1 MAVQVLGAQDLRC
14 QIDPAALG
22 FEDTRSLT
30 DEPLPWI
37 GQARAQAAAQF
48 GLAMDQPGYNL
59 LVVGEVGTGRTTL
72 MREAMQQQAAHCPAP
87 PDLCYLHN
95 FDAPGHPR
103 ALRLP
108 AGQGRVLRQALV
120 QLVRRLQAEI
130 PRRLSAPDVKAES
143 ARIEATYKQ
152 EEAQAYAAL
161 SAFADERH
169 FSLMREQDHLVFT
182 YRDASG
188 EPLTAGK
195 AMALS
200 REQRTG
206 IDNAEAELRSEIS
219 RFLERTRAM
228 EHVMNEGLAA
238 LRRQMI
244 KPWLD
249 EVLLALRTNLHTA
262 PNPTQPPGL
271 AAAAEADA
279 SPDAVKLAT
288 YLAQVQQDVLENL
301 PLFSPG
307 EDDEDLRQAALQTV
321 LDRLQVN
328 LVVDNHG
335 LQGAPVI
342 QEDNPLFRP
351 LFGSIEYASDGE
363 TLVTDFSRIRAGSL
377 LRAHGGFLLLHLRD
391 LVGDAPVWEKL
402 RRVVRSGRLQI
413 EEPSMLYAPIAAVS
427 LEPEPVE
434 VAVKMV
440 LVASPEEYA
449 LVQVLD
455 PEFARCFRCKVD
467 FAETFVAS
475 EATAHATAVLVAR
488 LCQHMGSPH
497 LQAAAVAELLADSH
511 RQASHQHRHSAR
523 FDRVQSLVTEAG
535 ALARARGATLTT
547 ADDVRQALHALTQR
561 HNAPEERWLQ
571 ALQDGEHSLQLQGVR
586 VGRVHGLVV
595 VELADHRFGSPVQIS
610 AQTHAGEDGVLNIER
625 EVELSGPLHDKAVL
639 ILTAYLQ
646 QLLAPLAPLALNA
659 SLVMEQE
666 HAEIE
671 GDSAAAAE
679 CVALL
684 SSLAGVP
691 VAQGLALTGA
701 LGSDGA
707 LLPVGGIN
715 EKVEGFYR
723 ACVRLGL
730 DGQQGVI
737 VPARNRQHLM
747 LAPEVVA
754 AVEAGRFRV
763 LMANTLGDALQQM
776 TGLPLGER
784 RGGGYT
790 PGSVLARAQR
800 QLLAFR
806 QACAATSAPATRPGR
821 GASHGKHH

>member
-1 MAVQVLGAQDLRC
+1 MATQVLSAQELC
-14 QIDPAALG
+14 CVIDPASLG
-22 FEDTRSLT
+22 FEDTRSLLN
-30 DEPLPWI
+30 EPLPWI

-48 GLAMDQPGYNL
+48 GLAIDQPGYNL
-59 LVVGEVGTGRTTL
+59 FVVGEVGTGRTTL
-72 MREAMQQQAAHCPAP
+72 MREAMRAQAAQCPVP

-95 FDAPGHPR
+95 FDAPEHPR

-120 QLVRRLQAEI
+120 HLVRRLQAEI
-130 PRRLSAPDVKAES
+130 PKRLSAPDVKAES

-152 EEAQAYAAL
+152 EEARAYAEL

-182 YRDASG
+182 YRDAAG

-195 AMALS
+195 AMALT
-200 REQRTG
+200 REQRAG
-206 IDNAEAELRSEIS
+206 IDRAEAELRSEIS

-228 EHVMNEGLAA
+228 EHVMNEGMAA
-238 LRRQMI
+238 VRRQMI

-249 EVLLALRTNLHTA
+249 EALLAVRASLHQPLPETGTA
-262 PNPTQPPGL
+262 GQATG
-271 AAAAEADA
+271 AA
-279 SPDAVKLAT
+279 PDAVKIAT
-288 YLAQVQQDVLENL
+288 FLSQVQQDVLENL

-307 EDDEDLRQAALQTV
+307 EDDEDLRQDALKTV

-328 LVVDNHG
+328 VVVDNHD

-363 TLVTDFSRIRAGSL
+363 TLVTDFSRIRSGSL

-391 LVGDAPVWEKL
+391 LMADMPVWEKL

-413 EEPSMLYAPIAAVS
+413 EEPGVIYAPMAAVS

-434 VAVKMV
+434 VSVKMV
-440 LVASPEEYA
+440 LVASPEEYT
-449 LVQVLD
+449 LVQAVD

-467 FAETFVAS
+467 FAERFIAS
-475 EATAHATAVLVAR
+475 PATAHATAVLVAQ
-488 LCQHMGSPH
+488 LCQRMGSPH
-497 LQAAAVAELLADSH
+497 LQASAVAVLLADSH
-511 RQASHQHRHSAR
+511 RQAGHQRRHSAR

-535 ALARARGATLTT
+535 ARARVRGAALTV
-547 ADDVRQALHALTQR
+547 ADDVRQALHALHQR

-571 ALQDGEHSLQLQGVR
+571 ALQDGEYSLQLQGER
-586 VGRVHGLVV
+586 VGRVQGLVV
-595 VELADHRFGSPVQIS
+595 VELADHRFGCPVQIS

-639 ILTAYLQ
+639 ILTAYLH
-646 QLLAPLAPLALNA
+646 QLFAPLAPLALNA

-666 HAEIE
+666 YGEVE

-701 LGSDGA
+701 LGADGA

-723 ACVRLGL
+723 ACEQLGF

-737 VPARNRQHLM
+737 VPARNRQHL
-747 LAPEVVA
+747 LLSPEVVD
-754 AVEAGRFRV
+754 AVQAGRFRV
-763 LMANTLGDALQQM
+763 LSVDTLGEAMQQM
-776 TGLPLGER
+776 TGLPFGER
-784 RGGGYT
+784 RGADYT
-790 PGSVLARAQR
+790 AGSVLARARR

-806 QACAATSAPATRPGR
+806 QACVASAGPVRRPGR
-821 GASHGKHH
+821 PPAHTKNH